1 MCKPLEVDINQT
13 VKGFFGGMRI
23 AYEKYMHKEAR
34 KVEKI
39 KEMIKDF

>member
-1 MCKPLEVDINQT
+1 MCKPLKTDWNQN
-13 VKGFFGGMRI
+13 VKGFFSGMRI
-23 AYEKYMHKEAR
+23 AYEKYMAKEAK